1 MGLKTMEYIGEP
13 LTFERQLSATSDSVR
28 TISEGTYK
36 ITNRMLG
43 FTAGG
48 TYEPQVGDVLYG
60 NTSLAIATI
69 TKIVL
74 DPVTPGT
81 WGGSDA
87 AGTFYLHN
95 QVGTFNSSAETL
107 KIIKAA
113 DGAGVSDAATSV
125 AGNSAVADKK
135 VRQTR
140 TAKAILVE
148 VLLNP
153 INYCVDGT
161 APTIDADAILPG
173 RGINAVAN
181 TNFILEDIR
190 SIQNFKWING
200 TGSAH
205 AQVRFQ
211 GFFD

>member
-1 MGLKTMEYIGEP
+1 MALKTMEYIGEP
-13 LTFERQLSATSDSVR
+13 LTFERQLSASTDAVR
-28 TISEGTYK
+28 SISEGTYK
-36 ITNRMLG
+36 ITNQMIG

-48 TYEPQVGDVLYG
+48 TYEPQVGDVIYG
-60 NTSLAIATI
+60 ATSLAIATI

-81 WGGSDA
+81 WGGNDA
-87 AGTFYLHN
+87 AGIFYLHN
-95 QVGTFNSSAETL
+95 QVGTFHSSAETL

-113 DGAGVSDAATSV
+113 DGSADAAVATSV
-125 AGNSAVADKK
+125 AGNSSVADKK

-140 TAKAILVE
+140 TAKAMLVE

-161 APTIDADAILPG
+161 PPTIDADSILPG

-190 SIQNFKWING
+190 SIINFKWING

>member
-13 LTFERQLSATSDSVR
+13 LTFERQLSASTDAVR

-48 TYEPQVGDVLYG
+48 TYVPLVGDVLYG

-74 DPVTPGT
+74 ATGA
-81 WGGSDA
+81 WGDNDA

-95 QVGTFNSSAETL
+95 QVGTFHSSAETL

-113 DGAGVSDAATSV
+113 DGAADAAVATSV

-140 TAKAILVE
+140 TAKAMLVE

-190 SIQNFKWING
+190 SIINFKWING

>member
-43 FTAGG
+43 FTSGG
-48 TYEPQVGDVLYG
+48 TYVPQVGDVLYG

-69 TKIVL
+69 TKIVATG
-74 DPVTPGT
+74 DWAANT
-81 WGGSDA
+81 A

-95 QVGTFNSSAETL
+95 QVGTFHSSAETL

-113 DGAGVSDAATSV
+113 DGAADGAVATSV
-125 AGNSAVADKK
+125 AGDSAVADKK

-140 TAKAILVE
+140 TAKAMLVE